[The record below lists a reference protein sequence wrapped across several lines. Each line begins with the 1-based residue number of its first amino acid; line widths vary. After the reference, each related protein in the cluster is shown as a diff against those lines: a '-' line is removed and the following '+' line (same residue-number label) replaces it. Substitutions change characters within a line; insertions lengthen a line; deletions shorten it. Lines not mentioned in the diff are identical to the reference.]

1 MMAMTLN
8 QSQLEKTTTPFRLVG
23 MEWLNAQTMSLK
35 LQPEQPYPYQAG
47 QYLTLPLPSS
57 QKAMPFSIASRPSKE
72 RLNQN
77 SDHIEIQI
85 GGVLPDSELAVDI
98 KQFRTQWLNQQSLY
112 LGQAA
117 GEAYFR
123 DTGSTVTIVAGG
135 SGFSYAKSIVYEAL
149 SLPKAVDITLY
160 WGAKTIADLYEHN
173 AMIALANQHPH
184 FHYVAVVETLPQ
196 GRSCHGDAIGLHQ
209 GQLLDVFFANQ
220 QLGTNQDM
228 YICGRFEMVQTAYSH
243 IVKANP
249 ELAGRIFSDALPPV
263 QKQ

>member
-1 MMAMTLN
+1 MAVTLK
-8 QSQLEKTTTPFRLVG
+8 QSILEKTTMPFRLVG

-35 LQPEQPYPYQAG
+35 LQPEQPYSYQAG

-57 QKAMPFSIASRPSKE
+57 QKALPFSIASGSSKE
-72 RLNQN
+72 RSNQN
-77 SDHIEIQI
+77 NDYIEIQI
-85 GGVLPDSELAVDI
+85 GGVLPDSELAGDI
-98 KQFRTQWLNQQSLY
+98 RQFRTQWLNQQPLY

-123 DTGSTVTIVAGG
+123 DTGSAVTIVAGG

-160 WGAKTIADLYEHN
+160 WGAKTVADLYEHN
-173 AMIALANQHPH
+173 AMVALANQHPH

-196 GRSCHGDAIGLHQ
+196 DSSCHCDAIGLHQ
-209 GQLLDVFFANQ
+209 GQLLDIFFFNQ

-228 YICGRFEMVQTAYSH
+228 YICGRFEMVQTAYRH

-249 ELAGRIFSDALPPV
+249 ELAGRIFSDALPPIH
-263 QKQ
+263 KR